1 MPKLLFLVSSAREIE
16 MSNGTMYETG
26 FFADEAITPYERF
39 TEAGL
44 DVVVATPDGRSPYP
58 DPYGLE
64 EIFHYPDEDE
74 DFLGTITRTFAHDV
88 DDIRLTLRHLT
99 ELGMIASR
107 RVFNRLKEAGMT
119 PVEARE
125 LINAAALDTWR
136 NDREFLDSL
145 QEQDLPAS
153 VTRADL
159 EADLAAV
166 NEDARSEAS
175 RIKHLLD
182 TLPDF
187 VNPANLAEMS
197 DETMATFDAVF
208 VPGGPRP
215 DGGSVRQLGRDPVA
229 GHPAREAGRHFLNVP
244 RPGGSAVRP
253 RQHRRP
259 VAVRRVPDDLLHR
272 RRGGSDPPRQTGNAL
287 VLGKHPAQQRGGVRR
302 RAGRLGFAR
311 GGGPQPDHR
320 PKSGFGGRGGRRGA

>member
-26 FFADEAITPYERF
+26 FFADEAMTPYERF

-136 NDREFLDSL
+136 NDREFLPDCL
-145 QEQDLPAS
+145 AGLAYRPVRPRHVAKRPGVLGLPAG
-153 VTRADL
+153 TGPPGL
-159 EADLAAV
+159 G
-166 NEDARSEAS
+166 DAGRSGSGFGGGERRRPQRS
-175 RIKHLLD
+175 
-182 TLPDF
+182 LPHQA
-187 VNPANLAEMS
+187 P
-197 DETMATFDAVF
+197 
-208 VPGGPRP
+208 
-215 DGGSVRQLGRDPVA
+215 A
-229 GHPAREAGRHFLNVP
+229 GHPARLRQ
-244 RPGGSAVRP
+244 PGEPG
-253 RQHRRP
+253 
-259 VAVRRVPDDLLHR
+259 
-272 RRGGSDPPRQTGNAL
+272 
-287 VLGKHPAQQRGGVRR
+287 
-302 RAGRLGFAR
+302 
-311 GGGPQPDHR
+311 
-320 PKSGFGGRGGRRGA
+320 